1 MSYVIDR
8 DAPLIV
14 RLLLRKGDI
23 QPEDLERL
31 PIPVSS
37 LPSNPEAQLMEAG
50 LASERTLAL
59 RIAEYL
65 GCSWFELD
73 PDRAN
78 VVLEGFPPDRIK
90 ERGTLEELTVSCRE
104 AIAKVP
110 ESIFRNRRVLPLFLS
125 HGTLHVIAADPLDT
139 SAIEEVRMV
148 TNLSVAMHACTA
160 GLYRAVLMEVFGDR
174 DKVNEMLGENRDSF
188 DDELIAL
195 KGVDVDLNEAIAS
208 GSDTAVL
215 RFVNSVLLQAV
226 EEGASDIHCEPFE
239 SCVRVRYRVDGQLRE
254 VTAPPPRLFQQAISR
269 MKILAKMDIAE
280 RRVPQ
285 DGAIAIKDG
294 ERRVD
299 LRVSTVPTVYG
310 EKMVLRLLEK
320 SALPKDLTHLGFT
333 PEQARDFLEA
343 AQAHHGLIFVTGPTG
358 SGKSTSLYTCLGLI
372 NEPNRNI
379 LTVEDPV
386 EYKLHG
392 LNQVQVNNLAG
403 LTFATALRSFLR
415 QDPDVIMVGE
425 VRDTETAQICMRA
438 ALTGHLVLSTLHTN
452 SALQVI
458 YRLVDMGIEPFL
470 LGPALRLLEAQR
482 LVRRLCPDCRREQV
496 LPEKTALRH
505 GLTPG
510 STVWRAGEEPKCGTC
525 RGRGTKGRLGLYE
538 VIRVTEDIQDRISS
552 RVPMEQLRDFLIQS
566 KVRFLADDARA
577 KLLAGH
583 TSFAEVA
590 DYIRVD

>member
-1 MSYVIDR
+1 MSGFVIER
-8 DAPLIV
+8 DAPLLV

-31 PIPVSS
+31 SVPVAS
-37 LPSNPEAQLMEAG
+37 LPSNPEAQLVEAG
-50 LASERTLAL
+50 LADERTLAL

-65 GCSWFELD
+65 GCSWFEMD
-73 PDRAN
+73 AERPD

-90 ERGTLEELTVSCRE
+90 ERGTLEELTASCQG

-110 ESIFRNRRVLPLFLS
+110 ESIFRNRRVLPLFLAN
-125 HGTLHVIAADPLDT
+125 GTLHVIAADPLDH
-139 SAIEEVRMV
+139 SAIEEIRMV
-148 TNLSVAMHACTA
+148 TALPVAIHASTA
-160 GLYRAVLMEVFGDR
+160 SLYRMVLMQVFGDR
-174 DKVNEMLGENRDSF
+174 DKVNEVLGDRELERDESKP
-188 DDELIAL
+188 
-195 KGVDVDLNEAIAS
+195 KGVDVDLNEAIA
-208 GSDTAVL
+208 GGKDTAVL
-215 RFVNSVLLQAV
+215 RFVNSLLLQAI

-239 SCVRVRYRVDGQLRE
+239 SSVRVRYRVDGQLRE
-254 VTAPPPRLFQQAISR
+254 VSAPPLTLFRQAVSR

-285 DGAIAIKDG
+285 DGAIATRDG

-320 SALPKDLTHLGFT
+320 TALPNDLTHLGFSRS
-333 PEQARDFLEA
+333 QADDFLDA
-343 AQAHHGLIFVTGPTG
+343 ANCHHGLVFVTGPTG
-358 SGKSTSLYTCLGLI
+358 SGKSTTLYTCLGLI
-372 NEPNRNI
+372 NDTRRNI
-379 LTVEDPV
+379 VTVEDPV

-392 LNQVQVNNLAG
+392 LNQVQVNNTAG
-403 LTFATALRSFLR
+403 LNFCSALRSFLR

-452 SALQVI
+452 NALQVI

-482 LVRRLCPDCRREQV
+482 LVRRLCPDCRRAQE
-496 LPEKTALRH
+496 LPEATAKNH
-505 GLTPG
+505 GLPAG
-510 STVWRAGEEPKCGTC
+510 AEIWRQGEDPKCATC
-525 RGRGTKGRLGLYE
+525 RGRGVKGRVGLYE
-538 VIRVTEDIQDRISS
+538 VLRVTEEIQDRIAA
-552 RVPMEQLRDFLIQS
+552 RQPLEELKRFLESQ
-566 KVRFLADDARA
+566 KTAFLADDARA